1 MFGKNTGAS
10 VQIAAEQPK
19 ALSTYCQGH
28 SLNLGIKITMTN
40 SNQMKD
46 VMGAIMEII
55 SLVKYSPKRGNLV
68 GNIKDLIQFE
78 SLHTDNEIEVALTL
92 DKLSATRWTVH
103 GKAYKKKESD
113 YLSLMKLWDVSLA
126 TGKLG
131 SEVKARIIRV
141 QNQICQF
148 QFLYDLN

>member
-10 VQIAAEQPK
+10 LQIAAEQPK

-46 VMGAIMEII
+46 
-55 SLVKYSPKRGNLV
+55 V